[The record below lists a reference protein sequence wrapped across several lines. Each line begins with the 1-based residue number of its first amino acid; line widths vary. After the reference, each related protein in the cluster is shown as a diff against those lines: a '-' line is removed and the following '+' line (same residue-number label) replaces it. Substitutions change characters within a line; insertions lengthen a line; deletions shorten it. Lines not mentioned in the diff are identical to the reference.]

1 MRKFRVAIASL
12 VLFLALGCGSSNQA
26 SSLQEWM
33 QNNGKVK
40 VLSTTAMI
48 HDLASKIGGDRI
60 DALCLIIGE
69 IDPHSY
75 ELVKGDDEKFERA
88 DLLFHNGLRLE
99 HGASLHHRILKHP
112 SSVAIGDKI
121 QKLHPEKILWK
132 KTQIDPHIWM
142 DVELWSCAIPIIE
155 EALSLKMPE
164 SAEYFHKRA
173 EGLREELLLVHQTIK
188 NRLKNIEEEKRYL
201 VTSHDAFEYFTKA
214 YLRKENEEDWQKRFA
229 APEGLAPEGQISP
242 RDIQMVIDHLL
253 RYQIHEVFP
262 ESNVSRDALKK
273 IAEACENL
281 GFHVKIIEE
290 PLHGDAMG
298 KGGSD
303 ADGYLKMMLHNA
315 EVLSSA
321 WEGKT
326 N

>member
-1 MRKFRVAIASL
+1 MRNLLYAIASL
-12 VLFLALGCGSSNQA
+12 FLSCTSSQNNA
-26 SSLQEWM
+26 SALQEWM
-33 QNNGKVK
+33 QDNGKIK

-48 HDLASKIGGDRI
+48 HDLVAKIGGDKI
-60 DALCLIIGE
+60 DALCLIVGE

-112 SSVAIGDKI
+112 TSISIGDKI
-121 QKLHPEKILWK
+121 QKLQPEKILWRQ
-132 KTQIDPHIWM
+132 TQIDPHIWM
-142 DVELWSCAIPIIE
+142 DVELWSCATSIIE
-155 EALSLKMPE
+155 EALILTMPD

-173 EGLREELLLVHQTIK
+173 EALKIELLLVHQTIK
-188 NRLKNIEEEKRYL
+188 DRLQSVAPKKRYL
-201 VTSHDAFEYFTKA
+201 VTSHDAFDYFTKA
-214 YLRKENEEDWQKRFA
+214 YLREEQEEDWQKRFA

-242 RDIQMVIDHLL
+242 SDIQAVIDHLM

-273 IAEACENL
+273 IAEACDNL
-281 GFHVKIIEE
+281 EFHVKIIER

-298 KGGSD
+298 AKGSD
-303 ADGYLKMMLHNA
+303 ADDYIKMMLHNA

-321 WEGKT
+321 WEGS
-326 N
+326 